1 MINQAPTTAVEWV
14 ALALR
19 RMLAAPS
26 EEKAREYAE
35 IGAVIALTM
44 KLSPHEVDT
53 ARALAL
59 AEIVIDEGRDD
70 GKQNE

>member
-1 MINQAPTTAVEWV
+1 MEWV
-14 ALALR
+14 TLALR

-26 EEKAREYAE
+26 EEKARKYAE

-44 KLSPHEVDT
+44 KLSPQEVDT

-59 AEIVIDEGRDD
+59 AEIALKESG
-70 GKQNE
+70 